1 MIQLWISVAVV
12 VISLLFFLLKRRNV
26 CKGRSAGKVRPPIQD
41 ILSQNLKDIKYDLKD
56 LKSPK
61 LTGYLFHLLVK
72 FGLTRL
78 GSITL
83 MPDIARKSNL
93 YLMGGEYIPEK
104 PTLYPKFKS
113 TTKDNGKLL
122 NDKVLQI
129 LADQYV
135 ADTSGTFHH
144 YTSLDYYQAYNS
156 CKCTPSDVIQAV
168 LDAIQL
174 SNQTNPPLRAVIETD
189 KASVLATAEASTERW
204 KKGQPL
210 SILDG
215 VPIAFKAEFKVKPYS
230 FKGGAT
236 FIPSCCKGLP
246 ESPFVKKFQ
255 DAGAIIIGI
264 TNMQEFGTGTL
275 GSNPHK
281 EYLTPRN
288 PYNTLHYPGGSSSGS
303 ACSVAAGLCP
313 IAMGVDGGGSIR
325 IPAGLCGVSG
335 LKPTAGL
342 FDNHGIVPLTYS
354 VGVPGPLG
362 ASIFDLALTM
372 NIIGSDES
380 RIDLEEFGKEDLN
393 GIKIGIY
400 TEYFEHADKEI
411 VAQCKKAVQEM
422 VALGAEVHE
431 IVIPELEEMKVSH
444 AITISSEM
452 CSSLAVDMD
461 KKSEQ
466 FNDESLFVLAFG
478 YKFSATEYINAQKQR
493 TRSLIILEK
502 IFEKVDVIIT
512 PLTACVAPL
521 IPPGAEKYGYG
532 DAKLMGHLMRF
543 VYLANLAGIPGVTVP
558 VGMNSEGLPIGL
570 QLIGNG
576 NCDGHLLRVAYSL
589 EKQVLSKMTKPK
601 IYFDILGKFL

>member
-1 MIQLWISVAVV
+1 MMHLWVSVAVV
-12 VISLLFFLLKRRNV
+12 VISLVFFLLKRRVV

-41 ILSQNLKDIKYDLKD
+41 ILSQNPKDIKYDLKD

-72 FGLTRL
+72 FAFTRL
-78 GSITL
+78 GGITL
-83 MPDIARKSNL
+83 IPNIIRNSNL
-93 YLMGGEYIPEK
+93 NLMGGEYIPEK

-156 CKCTPSDVIQAV
+156 CKCTPSDVIQAI

-174 SNQTNPPLRAVIETD
+174 SNQTNPPLRAIIETD
-189 KASVLATAEASTERW
+189 KASVLAMAKASTERW

-215 VPIAFKAEFKVKPYS
+215 VPVAFKASFKVEPYS
-230 FKGGAT
+230 LIGGTT
-236 FIPSCCKGLP
+236 FILSCCKGLP
-246 ESPFVKKFQ
+246 ESPLVKKFQ

-313 IAMGVDGGGSIR
+313 IAMGGDAGGSIR

-335 LKPTAGL
+335 LKPTTNL
-342 FDNHGIVPLTYS
+342 LDNHGRAPIAHSLL
-354 VGVPGPLG
+354 VPGPLG

-380 RIDLEEFGKEDLN
+380 RIDLEDFGKEDLN

-400 TEYFEHADKEI
+400 TEYFEHADNEI

-444 AITISSEM
+444 VLTVGSEM

-461 KKSEQ
+461 KKFEQ
-466 FNDESLFVLAFG
+466 FNDEALVVLALC
-478 YKFSATEYINAQKQR
+478 YKFSAVDYINAQKQR

-502 IFEKVDVIIT
+502 IFKGVDVIVT
-512 PLTACVAPL
+512 PVTACVAPI

-532 DAKLMGHLMRF
+532 DIELAGRLMRF

-570 QLIGNG
+570 QLMGNG

-589 EKQVLSKMTKPK
+589 EKQVSSKMTKPK

>member
-1 MIQLWISVAVV
+1 MFWISLAVV

-41 ILSQNLKDIKYDLKD
+41 ILSQNPKDIKYDLKD

-72 FGLTRL
+72 LVFTRL
-78 GSITL
+78 GGITL
-83 MPDIARKSNL
+83 IPNIIRNSNL
-93 YLMGGEYIPEK
+93 NLMGGEYIPET

-113 TTKDNGKLL
+113 TTKDNGTLL
-122 NDKVLQI
+122 NDKVLQT

-135 ADTSGTFHH
+135 ANTSDTFHH
-144 YTSLDYYQAYNS
+144 YTSLDYYQAYTS

-168 LDAIQL
+168 LDAVQL

-189 KASVLATAEASTERW
+189 KASVLAMAEASTERW

-215 VPIAFKAEFKVKPYS
+215 VPIALKAEFKLTYYS
-230 FKGGAT
+230 CKGGAT
-236 FIPSCCKGLP
+236 FTPACTKAMQN
-246 ESPFVKKFQ
+246 SPILQRLQ
-255 DAGAIIIGI
+255 DAGAIIIGT
-264 TNMQEFGTGTL
+264 TNMQEFGTGVF

-288 PYNTLHYPGGSSSGS
+288 PFNTLHYPGGSSSGS

-313 IAMGVDGGGSIR
+313 ITLGGDSGGSIR

-335 LKPTAGL
+335 LKPTLGLLDKAG
-342 FDNHGIVPLTYS
+342 FMPLTHS
-354 VGVPGPLG
+354 VGVVGPLG

-380 RIDLEEFGKEDLN
+380 RIDLEDFGKEDLN

-422 VALGAEVHE
+422 VGLGAEVHE

-444 AITISSEM
+444 ALTTTSEFG
-452 CSSLAVDMD
+452 STLAVDVD
-461 KKSEQ
+461 KKFEQ
-466 FNDESLFVLAFG
+466 FNDETLLVIAASCNI
-478 YKFSATEYINAQKQR
+478 SAVEYINAQKQR

-502 IFEKVDVIIT
+502 IFKEVDVIVT
-512 PLTACVAPL
+512 PITACVAPL
-521 IPPGAEKYGYG
+521 IPPGAEKSGYG
-532 DAKLMGHLMRF
+532 NLELTGRLMRF
-543 VYLANLAGIPGVTVP
+543 IYLANLAGIPGVTVP
-558 VGMNSEGLPIGL
+558 VGVNSEGLPIGL
-570 QLIGNG
+570 QLMGNG
-576 NCDGHLLRVAYSL
+576 NSDGHLLQVAYSL
-589 EKQVLSKMTKPK
+589 EKQVSSKITKPK
-601 IYFDILGKFL
+601 VYFDILGKFL